1 MKMRLVSLLIATTV
15 CLSAQLVLEDE
26 LIIKEILPKVE
37 EKSWEKIPWR
47 VDLWEARREAAEQ
60 GKPIYLWEMDG
71 HPLGCV

>member
-1 MKMRLVSLLIATTV
+1 MRLVSLLIATTA
-15 CLSAQLVLEDE
+15 CLSAQLVPEDE

-47 VDLWEARREAAEQ
+47 IDLWEARREAAEQ

>member
-1 MKMRLVSLLIATTV
+1 MKMRPLSLLIATTV
-15 CLSAQLVLEDE
+15 CLSAQLVPEDE

-37 EKSWEKIPWR
+37 EKAWEKIPWR

>member
-1 MKMRLVSLLIATTV
+1 MKMRLVSLLIATTA
-15 CLSAQLVLEDE
+15 CLSAQLVPEDE

-47 VDLWEARREAAEQ
+47 IDLWEARREAAEQ

>member
-1 MKMRLVSLLIATTV
+1 MKMRLVSLLIATTA
-15 CLSAQLVLEDE
+15 CLSAQLVPEDE

>member
-1 MKMRLVSLLIATTV
+1 MKMRLVSLLITTTA
-15 CLSAQLVLEDE
+15 CLSAQLVPEDE

-47 VDLWEARREAAEQ
+47 IDLWEARREAAEQ

>member
-1 MKMRLVSLLIATTV
+1 MRLVSLLIATTA
-15 CLSAQLVLEDE
+15 CLSAQLVPEDE